1 MEATVHALGG
11 ILLRAVPTLL
21 LVIFLHFYLKFV
33 FFKPLE
39 KVLHRRDEAT
49 EGARRLA
56 EESMARAAAK
66 AAEYEAA
73 MRSARGEVYLE
84 QERLHKKLQEQ
95 QAAAL
100 AAARKQGE
108 GAIREA
114 KARLGEDV
122 ESAKTGFA
130 RESDLLAAQI
140 AETILQ
146 RSAA

>member
-11 ILLRAVPTLL
+11 ILLRAVPTLV

-39 KVLHRRDEAT
+39 KVLHRRYEAT

-100 AAARKQGE
+100 AAARKQAE

>member
-1 MEATVHALGG
+1 MEATLHALGG

-39 KVLHRRDEAT
+39 KVLHRRYEAT

-100 AAARKQGE
+100 AAARKQAE

>member
-1 MEATVHALGG
+1 MEATLHALGG
-11 ILLRAVPTLL
+11 ILLRAVPTVL

-39 KVLHRRDEAT
+39 KVLHRRYEAT

-56 EESMARAAAK
+56 EQSMARAAAK

-100 AAARKQGE
+100 AAARKQAE

>member
-1 MEATVHALGG
+1 MEATLRALGG

-39 KVLHRRDEAT
+39 KVLHRRYEAT

-100 AAARKQGE
+100 AAARKQAE

>member
-1 MEATVHALGG
+1 MEATLRALGG

-39 KVLHRRDEAT
+39 KVLHRRYEAT